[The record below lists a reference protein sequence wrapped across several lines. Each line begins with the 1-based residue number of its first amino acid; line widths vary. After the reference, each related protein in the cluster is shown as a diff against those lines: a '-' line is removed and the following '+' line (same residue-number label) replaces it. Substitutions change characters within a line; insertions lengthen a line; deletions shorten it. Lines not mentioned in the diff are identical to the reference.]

1 MRQKNDQ
8 ENESSH
14 TEHFN
19 NDENRKGIQNNV
31 EEEITGKYNLRK
43 RENILAPER
52 FVNLAEA
59 FALIAENNEP
69 ISFAEAIYSRD
80 RKEWENTMHE
90 ELKSHEVND
99 IRYRI
104 NGYTR

>member
-8 ENESSH
+8 GNESSH
-14 TEHFN
+14 TGHFN
-19 NDENRKGIQNNV
+19 YDENRKAIQNDV

-59 FALIAENNEP
+59 VPRIAENNEP
-69 ISFAEAIYSRD
+69 ISFEEAISSSLRYLD
-80 RKEWENTMHE
+80 
-90 ELKSHEVND
+90 SHRPTN
-99 IRYRI
+99 
-104 NGYTR
+104 